1 MITIDRRLVG
11 VLPYRAIF
19 FPSERC
25 LRDVTTGSGRFQLTR
40 LFWSDK
46 YIAESSC
53 IIRHQPS
60 EAACVDLR
68 LPTKALWNGISRGG
82 RYDIRQAEKL
92 HPRLTLA
99 RNGAQVVRDFLA
111 IYNDFAKAKADIPPI
126 TRRVL
131 ARYEKHADFFMTYL
145 DDAAICGHVLLRDM
159 DSVRV
164 RLLYSANRRLADR
177 QTAKTCGLL
186 NRYLHWHEV
195 GLYREEGVEVYDLGG
210 IRTKFPDGITRFKM
224 SFGASVVPEHTYL
237 CAGTP
242 WLGRMAQLI
251 SDMLFA
257 PQRWSGHN
265 LDQDPED

>member
-1 MITIDRRLVG
+1 MVTIDRRLGG
-11 VLPYRAIF
+11 VFPYRAIF

-25 LRDVTTGSGRFQLTR
+25 LRDITAGLGRLQLTR
-40 LFWSDK
+40 VFWSEQ
-46 YIAESSC
+46 YIADSLY

-60 EAACVDLR
+60 EAACLDLR
-68 LPTKALWNGISRGG
+68 LPTKALWNGISKGG

-92 HPRLTLA
+92 NHRIALV
-99 RNGAQVVRDFLA
+99 RNGARVVEDFLA
-111 IYNDFAKAKADIPPI
+111 MYNDFAKAKADIPPI
-126 TRRVL
+126 TRRIL

-145 DDAAICGHVLLRDM
+145 DGEAICGHVLLRDM

-186 NRYLHWHEV
+186 NRYLHWHEI

-210 IRTKFPDGITRFKM
+210 IRAKTPDGITRFKM

-242 WLGRMAQLI
+242 WLGRTAQLM
-251 SDMLFA
+251 SDILFT
-257 PQRWSGHN
+257 PQRFSGNN
-265 LDQDPED
+265 LDQDP